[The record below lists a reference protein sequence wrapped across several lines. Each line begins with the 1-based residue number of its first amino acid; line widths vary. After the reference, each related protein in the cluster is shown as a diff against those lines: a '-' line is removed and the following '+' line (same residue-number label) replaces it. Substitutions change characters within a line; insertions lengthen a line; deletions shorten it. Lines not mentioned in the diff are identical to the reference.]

1 MQTVMTPRRLTL
13 LAAVVFAA
21 SFAHAQIATPF
32 EQVGAWSPNN
42 ADTLFDMGGWNG
54 TAIVGA
60 NIPGTDNKRTY
71 TISLSDPTEPFII
84 AMDTNFGIGVGS
96 GDSCSFSWDAPIE
109 VRDGFARLSQSEGCT
124 FDSGGQPGFS
134 LESVCEISSLPGAP
148 YYLDVTETEFDFGMV
163 HGTFGDDFTAAGADE
178 LILEGYAG
186 RAGESGTLDVGFNF
200 ERLLTDGNRLYA
212 SRAQTRAFD
221 LTSLENPV
229 QLYHWNEALLLVE
242 GGVGFTLG
250 FNASDPSLREIRTWD
265 MTPSKGPALL
275 GSTVF
280 EGVPNRVYAYEGLVY
295 IATTTGVN
303 IIDASDAATP
313 EVIASDHSIGDVR
326 TMGATT
332 KGRRLCV

>member
-1 MQTVMTPRRLTL
+1 MLRDPGPPGDLRHDA
-13 LAAVVFAA
+13 LA
-21 SFAHAQIATPF
+21 
-32 EQVGAWSPNN
+32 
-42 ADTLFDMGGWNG
+42 
-54 TAIVGA
+54 
-60 NIPGTDNKRTY
+60 R
-71 TISLSDPTEPFII
+71 
-84 AMDTNFGIGVGS
+84 
-96 GDSCSFSWDAPIE
+96 
-109 VRDGFARLSQSEGCT
+109 
-124 FDSGGQPGFS
+124 
-134 LESVCEISSLPGAP
+134 
-148 YYLDVTETEFDFGMV
+148 
-163 HGTFGDDFTAAGADE
+163 AGA
-178 LILEGYAG
+178 
-186 RAGESGTLDVGFNF
+186 SGTLDVGFNF

-326 TMGATT
+326 TMGFAPDLMYALV
-332 KGRRLCV
+332 GNEVRVFNSRRTCNPADLAAPFGVLDLTDILAFIDGFSTMDSMSDFAAPEGVFDLADIQAFVIAFNSSCP